1 MVKATLFGNLILK
14 LGTVPGV
21 KLADRQKIKMPLRDI
36 ENHLERA
43 DARIKRFEQIE
54 AIEARNNLIN
64 LVIRLT
70 VGMVAVLCAISAI
83 YNQF

>member
-1 MVKATLFGNLILK
+1 MRI
-14 LGTVPGV
+14 
-21 KLADRQKIKMPLRDI
+21 QDI

-54 AIEARNNLIN
+54 GVRVRNKLIN

-70 VGMVAVLCAISAI
+70 IGMFAVLCAVSAI

>member
-1 MVKATLFGNLILK
+1 MRIRLK
-14 LGTVPGV
+14 
-21 KLADRQKIKMPLRDI
+21 DI

-54 AIEARNNLIN
+54 AVRERNKLIN
-64 LVIRLT
+64 LVIKLM
-70 VGMVAVLCAISAI
+70 VGMFAVLCAVSAI

>member
-1 MVKATLFGNLILK
+1 MRI
-14 LGTVPGV
+14 
-21 KLADRQKIKMPLRDI
+21 QDI

-43 DARIKRFEQIE
+43 DARIKRTAQIE
-54 AIEARNNLIN
+54 AVCERNNLIK

-70 VGMVAVLCAISAI
+70 VGIIAVLCAVSAV

>member
-1 MVKATLFGNLILK
+1 
-14 LGTVPGV
+14 
-21 KLADRQKIKMPLRDI
+21 MPLRDI

-54 AIEARNNLIN
+54 AGRERNKLIN

-70 VGMVAVLCAISAI
+70 VEMFAVLCAVSAI

>member
-1 MVKATLFGNLILK
+1 MTRRLK
-14 LGTVPGV
+14 
-21 KLADRQKIKMPLRDI
+21 DI

-54 AIEARNNLIN
+54 AIRERNKLIN

-70 VGMVAVLCAISAI
+70 VGMFAVMCAASAV

>member
-1 MVKATLFGNLILK
+1 M
-14 LGTVPGV
+14 
-21 KLADRQKIKMPLRDI
+21 QLRIQDI

-43 DARIKRFEQIE
+43 DARIKQFEQIE
-54 AIEARNNLIN
+54 AARTRNELIN

-70 VGMVAVLCAISAI
+70 IGMFAVLCAVSAI